1 MKQLIILILIAMS
14 TISTKAQSKEDVQR
28 KEQLEFAKKIIDIP
42 IGYVFDKSYQ
52 TVTDG
57 NKGYLF
63 RYTKGINDQLGGEH
77 FSFIVTA
84 DAPYKLLGFTYM
96 DKRFANKKLIS
107 KDETESIA
115 RNFLKKADIQL
126 NKNLEN
132 QWIDQ
137 HDEQIIID
145 GKTITVTG
153 MKYKCYNKTDNT
165 CTWVIIG
172 SDGTIITFERDII
185 WSNGMQKRIT
195 EKWLHDNWLIST
207 QPEETQGY
215 VNKNDEDIIKEILNQ
230 SFINGALNNMNTI
243 DMRKGFHPDFAI
255 LIADKDNL
263 HKLPLDAWIDVIE
276 KYKASPQKMKSGA
289 RTNINHKYE
298 LIDITENA
306 AIVKV
311 QLSRDKALITTDYI
325 SLLKFDKTWKAVA
338 KISNEHTPDA
348 FKIKE

>member
-1 MKQLIILILIAMS
+1 MKQLIILILITMS
-14 TISTKAQSKEDVQR
+14 IINSKAQSTDNVQG
-28 KEQLEFAKKIIDIP
+28 KEQMEFAKKIIDIP
-42 IGYVFDKSYQ
+42 QGYEFDKWYP
-52 TVTDG
+52 TITDG

-63 RYTKGINDQLGGEH
+63 RYTKSTNNQLGGEH

-96 DKRFANKKLIS
+96 DKRFADKKLIS
-107 KDETESIA
+107 KAETESIA
-115 RNFLKKADIQL
+115 RNFLKEVDTQL

-132 QWIDQ
+132 QWMDK

-165 CTWVIIG
+165 YAWIIIG
-172 SDGTIITFERDII
+172 WDGTIITFERDII

-195 EKWLHDNWLIST
+195 EKWLHDNWLINT
-207 QPEETQGY
+207 QPKSIAKSF
-215 VNKNDEDIIKEILNQ
+215 NKNDEDMIKETLDKC
-230 SFINGALNNMNTI
+230 FINGALNKMNTI
-243 DMRKGFHPDFAI
+243 DMKKGFHPDFAI

-263 HKLPLDAWIDVIE
+263 YKLPLDTWIDVIE
-276 KYKASPQKMKSGA
+276 KYKSSPQKMNSGA

-325 SLLKFDKTWKAVA
+325 SLLKFEKTWKAVA